1 MTIEPSPESAFSL
14 TDTLPTGAPAVT
26 MPDDPYDGESGEEV
40 PRVRT
45 PLDAAAMRDASAA
58 GYREATGDTIAP
70 ALLRASW
77 CMMCVEHAAVLDGV
91 LVHGGA
97 IWDNDIGNI
106 GRGKWRGDFFLLKA
120 YESLPSGRRL
130 IEQPLRAHSS
140 AIAGAADYWAFLI
153 AAWPTA
159 VDAMAKGDLDGV
171 AHELKHAH
179 PWPYFTASE
188 VSYAKGLRDWGAEYD
203 GRW

>member
-26 MPDDPYDGESGEEV
+26 MPDDPYDGENGEEV
-40 PRVRT
+40 PRIRT
-45 PLDAAAMRDASAA
+45 PLDAATMRDASAA

-77 CMMCVEHAAVLDGV
+77 CMWCVEHATVIDGV

-97 IWDNDIGNI
+97 VWCANLGNI
-106 GRGKWRGDFFLLKA
+106 NARGWAGDWFTLTA
-120 YESLPSGRRL
+120 AEL
-130 IEQPLRAHSS
+130 IHGHREMITQRLRAHSGPVP
-140 AIAGAADYWAFLI
+140 GAADYWACLI
-153 AAWPTA
+153 ARWSDA
-159 VDAMAKGDLDGV
+159 VAAMAAGDLDGV
-171 AHELKHAH
+171 ARELKAGK
-179 PWPYFTASE
+179 YYTALE

-203 GRW
+203 RRW